1 MIGFCNT
8 SGSPPQRIGIDLDYP
23 GNMVSLA
30 AAASVVALNW
40 IPSSAYLFLL
50 GDITRTYSIR
60 KIRKYHHVVFNGR
73 HDIDVL

>member
-1 MIGFCNT
+1 
-8 SGSPPQRIGIDLDYP
+8 
-23 GNMVSLA
+23 MVSLA